1 MANWLFRP
9 SVQACAVFLL
19 ITGLLV
25 TTAWLF
31 KPVIFALLVSFTL
44 YALLEPVGN
53 QMTGR
58 GLSPSN
64 SASIILCVL
73 VCSSALLTMIGFPK
87 LLDAI
92 VEAQNKLSVLKGTL
106 FEWINQLQYLIE
118 KAGIQVDEASINQ
131 FIHGAGTELN
141 LDVII
146 RGSNI
151 LLDISGTLLLVPF
164 IVFFL
169 LRDYKSSRNR
179 LLSLLPNEY
188 FEMGWSIYYRVAK
201 QLQGYI
207 KGVIIQTSILATVA
221 TTGFAIAG
229 FESAIM
235 LGIFAGLFGIIPY
248 LGPVLALMP
257 PMMVAMSIQPFDI
270 YYVWAAVAVIG
281 VAFIFDNLVVIPTI
295 IANAVDLHPFV
306 VIIGVII
313 FGSMF
318 GIVGTILALPILAT
332 SKILFVGLYK
342 GFQQRAAVIPIKKI
356 TE

>member
-1 MANWLFRP
+1 MPSWLLRP
-9 SVQACAVFLL
+9 SFLSCLIFCIICILL
-19 ITGLLV
+19 ISI
-25 TTAWLF
+25 AWLF

-44 YALLEPVGN
+44 YALLEPVNN

-58 GLSPSN
+58 GLSPAS
-64 SASIILCVL
+64 SASMILCVL
-73 VCSSALLTMIGFPK
+73 VCISAGLTFIGFPK
-87 LLDAI
+87 LLDGILA
-92 VEAQNKLSVLKGTL
+92 AQNKLGILKSTL
-106 FEWINQLQYLIE
+106 FEWTDKLQFLLE
-118 KAGIQVDEASINQ
+118 KSGIQVDKAGINQ
-131 FIHGAGTELN
+131 FLQGSSTELN

-146 RGSNI
+146 QGSNI

-188 FEMGWSIYYRVAK
+188 FEMGWSIYYRVAR

-221 TTGFAIAG
+221 TTGFVIAG

-235 LGIFAGLFGIIPY
+235 LGVFAGLFGIIPY

-257 PMMVAMSIQPFDI
+257 PLMMAMSIQPFDV

-281 VAFIFDNLVVIPTI
+281 VAYIFDNLVVIPTI

-306 VIIGVII
+306 VIVGVII

-332 SKILFVGLYK
+332 SKILFVGLYQ
-342 GFQQRAAVIPIKKI
+342 GFSQRASIVRSYA
-356 TE
+356 EG

>member
-1 MANWLFRP
+1 
-9 SVQACAVFLL
+9 
-19 ITGLLV
+19 
-25 TTAWLF
+25 
-31 KPVIFALLVSFTL
+31 
-44 YALLEPVGN
+44 
-53 QMTGR
+53 MTGR
-58 GLSPSN
+58 GLSPAS

-73 VCSSALLTMIGFPK
+73 VIISGLLTFIGFPK
-87 LLDAI
+87 LMDGFVDA
-92 VEAQNKLSVLKGTL
+92 QSKLGVLKSTL
-106 FEWINQLQYLIE
+106 SEWINKLHYLAE
-118 KAGIQVDEASINQ
+118 NSGIQVDEASIYQLLEGSN
-131 FIHGAGTELN
+131 TELS

-146 RGSNI
+146 QGSNI

-179 LLSLLPNEY
+179 LLGLLPNEY
-188 FEMGWSIYYRVAK
+188 FEMGWAIYYRVAQ

-207 KGVIIQTSILATVA
+207 RGVIIQTSILASVA
-221 TTGFAIAG
+221 TTGFFIAG

-257 PMMVAMSIQPFDI
+257 PLMMAMSIQPFDI

-281 VAFIFDNLVVIPTI
+281 VAYIFDNLVVIPTI

-306 VIIGVII
+306 VIVGVII

-332 SKILFVGLYK
+332 SKILFVGLYQ
-342 GFQQRAAVIPIKKI
+342 GFSQRATVMR
-356 TE
+356 TSNN

>member
-1 MANWLFRP
+1 MPSWLMRP
-9 SVQACAVFLL
+9 SFLSCLIFLIISILL
-19 ITGLLV
+19 ISI
-25 TTAWLF
+25 AWLF

-44 YALLEPVGN
+44 YALLEPVNN

-58 GLSPSN
+58 GLSPAN
-64 SASIILCVL
+64 SASIILCLLAGLSAVL
-73 VCSSALLTMIGFPK
+73 TLIGFPK
-87 LLDAI
+87 LLDGFLA
-92 VEAQNKLSVLKGTL
+92 AQNKLTTIKVTL
-106 FEWINQLQYLIE
+106 YEWINNIQRLLE
-118 KAGIQVDEASINQ
+118 KSGIQVDETSINQ
-131 FIHGAGTELN
+131 FLQGSSTELN

-146 RGSNI
+146 QGSNV
-151 LLDISGTLLLVPF
+151 LLNISGTLLLVPF

-188 FEMGWSIYYRVAK
+188 FEMGWSIYYRVAR

-221 TTGFAIAG
+221 TTGFLIAG

-235 LGIFAGLFGIIPY
+235 LGVFAGLFGIIPY

-257 PMMVAMSIQPFDI
+257 PIMMAMSIQPFDV

-281 VAFIFDNLVVIPTI
+281 VAYVFDNLIVIPTI

-306 VIIGVII
+306 VIVGVII
-313 FGSMF
+313 FGNMF

-332 SKILFVGLYK
+332 SKILFVGLYQ
-342 GFQQRAAVIPIKKI
+342 GFSQRASVVRRYA
-356 TE
+356 EEG

>member
-1 MANWLFRP
+1 MPSWLLRP
-9 SVQACAVFLL
+9 SFQACLVFALITALL
-19 ITGLLV
+19 ITI
-25 TTAWLF
+25 AWLF

-44 YALLEPVGN
+44 YAILEPVNN

-58 GLSPSN
+58 GLSPAS
-64 SASIILCVL
+64 SATIILCILAGLSTVF
-73 VCSSALLTMIGFPK
+73 TFIGFPK
-87 LLDAI
+87 LLDGILALQQKFSI
-92 VEAQNKLSVLKGTL
+92 LKDTL
-106 FEWINQLQYLIE
+106 YAWIE
-118 KAGIQVDEASINQ
+118 KLQFLLEKSGIQVDEASISQ
-131 FIHGAGTELN
+131 YLQGANTELN

-146 RGSNI
+146 QGSNI

-188 FEMGWSIYYRVAK
+188 FEMGWSIYYRVAR

-221 TTGFAIAG
+221 TTGFFIVG
-229 FESAIM
+229 FESAVM
-235 LGIFAGLFGIIPY
+235 LGVFAGLFGIIPY

-257 PMMVAMSIQPFDI
+257 PLMLAMSIQPFDV

-281 VAFIFDNLVVIPTI
+281 VAYIFDNLVVIPTI

-306 VIIGVII
+306 VIVGVII

-318 GIVGTILALPILAT
+318 GIVGTILALPIMAT
-332 SKILFVGLYK
+332 SKILFVGLYQ
-342 GFQQRAAVIPIKKI
+342 GFSQRASVIR
-356 TE
+356 TYAEG